1 MSTIGAGNTRAGLK
15 THGLAPDTAQCA
27 IYESWFV
34 APSSAGRQPGGEAI
48 DGRGEWIVWSY
59 GERRLR
65 RFHHASPFF
74 ATLLRLLTVK
84 RAQVELSG
92 VSCFVGTA
100 LSVARVSF
108 TTVVFLTPPRRGSPR
123 A

>member
-1 MSTIGAGNTRAGLK
+1 MVRRPVVSRVPTRRRSNRWSVGVE
-15 THGLAPDTAQCA
+15 HVGRRCVRMGTAKLGMFMRKPLP
-27 IYESWFV
+27 WL
-34 APSSAGRQPGGEAI
+34 
-48 DGRGEWIVWSY
+48 VWSY

-84 RAQVELSG
+84 RAKVELSG